1 MMGRKEQAF
10 GPPPSTTLEA
20 LIPPDHFYRHLE
32 RPLDLSFV
40 RELVRIEDGPSA
52 QATTG
57 GTA

>member
-40 RELVRIEDGPSA
+40 PEVVCIEDGPSDH
-52 QATTG
+52 ATIG
-57 GTA
+57 GTT